1 MTQGGLPPPPSKA
14 ILIVDDDEATLN
26 LVSTF
31 LRRNQFKVIAATNPV
46 RALELAAS
54 ENISLVITDLMM
66 PHVDGI
72 SLTQQIHALPGLKD
86 VPVIL
91 MTAFGTDEVSESGLR
106 RGVALTLHKPIEL
119 SRLLDLVGFATAEP
133 PRS

>member
-1 MTQGGLPPPPSKA
+1 MTQGGLPPAPSKA

-46 RALELAAS
+46 RALELAAT
-54 ENISLVITDLMM
+54 EKISLVITDLMM

-91 MTAFGTDEVSESGLR
+91 MTAFGSDEVSESGLR